1 MYMNKLNTGTFIIA
15 LLIQWPLVSLAQT
28 CSCAGAPLLGTQSAG
43 ASGQGNLLVGITYEF
58 NQITNLYTG
67 STRLSNNTVERNT
80 QSTLFEINYGI
91 TNSFSVSGT
100 MSFVQKNRES
110 GISNPGGS
118 ELTTTNGF
126 GDGVILFR
134 YVISQ
139 QSLWNRYHLAVGAG
153 TKAPLGSTSLR
164 TPGGLHFNADMQP
177 GTGAWDGVFWSM
189 TGVSLLPRS
198 TINLAWIN
206 SYRVTGTNQ
215 RFSEN
220 DNYRFGNEFISNFS
234 VSNSINDRFSY
245 ALNLRYRSSTSDQR
259 NKVSMPNT
267 GGLWLSVIPDFYVGI
282 SDNISLKISGQIP
295 VYQDLRGFQPSTT
308 YALSAS
314 LFINLNKNENTF
326 IHGL

>member
-1 MYMNKLNTGTFIIA
+1 MKIL
-15 LLIQWPLVSLAQT
+15 PVSIFFMILTSHLPVYVFAQT

-43 ASGQGNLLVGITYEF
+43 ASGQGNLLIGLTYEF

-67 STRLSNNTVERNT
+67 STRLSNNAVERNT

-100 MSFVQKNRES
+100 LSFVQKNRES

-118 ELTTTNGF
+118 ELTTTNGI
-126 GDGVILFR
+126 GDGVILLR

-153 TKAPLGSTSLR
+153 SKAPLGSTSLR
-164 TPGGLHFNADMQP
+164 NPGGLLFNADMQP
-177 GTGAWDGVFWSM
+177 GSGAWDGVFWSM
-189 TGVSLLPRS
+189 AGVSLLPRS
-198 TINLAWIN
+198 TMNLGLIN

-245 ALNLRYRSSTSDQR
+245 ALNLRYRSSASDQR

-267 GGLWLSVIPDFYVGI
+267 GGLWLSVIPDFYVGL
-282 SDNISLKISGQIP
+282 SDNISLKLSGQIP
-295 VYQDLRGFQPSTT
+295 VYQDLRGFQPTTT

-314 LFINLNKNENTF
+314 LFINLNRNENTF